1 MRNTAPCSFQ
11 EVLETPHVNNS
22 GTYGNQY
29 ACKDG
34 ERNELDERTEAAE
47 ETRNGIAN
55 TLTDEFLVRIVL
67 RFRDI
72 VGNDRG
78 QQGVNG
84 AEAGKGESG
93 AMAALSAEAQS
104 MPAKS
109 ILLFAK
115 KGIGRPE
122 GIVPMMRLSSRFR
135 NSERTVIAISATRV
149 AGRVLVSFGSSQI
162 MSIVPIPLIK
172 PERTG

>member
-1 MRNTAPCSFQ
+1 MPGTRLMDIKLFIGWPITIEKYSSLFFQ

-55 TLTDEFLVRIVL
+55 TLTDEFLVLIVL

-84 AEAGKGESG
+84 AKAGKGESG
-93 AMAALSAEAQS
+93 
-104 MPAKS
+104 
-109 ILLFAK
+109 
-115 KGIGRPE
+115 GNGR
-122 GIVPMMRLSSRFR
+122 L
-135 NSERTVIAISATRV
+135 ER
-149 AGRVLVSFGSSQI
+149 
-162 MSIVPIPLIK
+162 
-172 PERTG
+172 